1 MTGKG
6 REDNK
11 GNSARKRK
19 PGDSP
24 LSRVICVGLAI
35 SMNTSLHVAS
45 ALIHSLPMSYVRLFL
60 RKLIVLFSHKI

>member
-1 MTGKG
+1 MTGNW

-19 PGDSP
+19 PEDSP

-45 ALIHSLPMSYVRLFL
+45 ADLLPMSYVKLFL
-60 RKLIVLFSHKI
+60 RKLIFLFSPKI